1 MYHGAVLEAKKE
13 IPVNKLSISRW
24 LDGLGAEDIKAIL
37 RAAKEQRFSANS
49 IVINQAHRAEHLFL
63 LTHGH
68 ARHFFITEDGQKIL
82 LRWLVPGE
90 ITGAAALL
98 LKPSRY
104 LMGTEVVK
112 DSRFLM
118 WNRITLQRLTARYPR
133 LLLNLV
139 SIAEVYLDWYL
150 TAHLAL
156 TCDSARKR
164 CASVLTNIGRAAGQE
179 VAGGIELAVTN
190 EELASAAAITLFD
203 ASRFINDWQ
212 RSGALTKTR
221 GKILLR
227 SPDSLLREVRE

>member
-1 MYHGAVLEAKKE
+1 VYHGAVLEAKKE
-13 IPVNKLSISRW
+13 TPVNKLSTSRW

-82 LRWLVPGE
+82 LRWLAPGE
-90 ITGAAALL
+90 ITGTATLL
-98 LKPSRY
+98 SKPSRY

-118 WNRITLQRLTARYPR
+118 WNRITLQRLTTRYPR
-133 LLLNLV
+133 LLQNLL

-150 TAHLAL
+150 TAHIAL

-164 CASVLTNIGRAAGQE
+164 CASVLTNIGRAVGQE
-179 VAGGIELAVTN
+179 VAGGIELAITN
-190 EELASAAAITLFD
+190 EELASAAAITVYD

-212 RSGALTKTR
+212 RSGVLAKTR
-221 GKILLR
+221 GKVLVR
-227 SPDSLLREVRE
+227 SLDSLSREVRE